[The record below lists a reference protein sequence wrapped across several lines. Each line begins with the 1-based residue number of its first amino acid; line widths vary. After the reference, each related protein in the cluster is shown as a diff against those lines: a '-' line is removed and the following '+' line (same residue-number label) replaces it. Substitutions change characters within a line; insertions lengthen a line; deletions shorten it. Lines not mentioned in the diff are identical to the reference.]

1 MHQNSLDRL
10 RVFTTFAV
18 FLFHCAHVFDGLY
31 FHVSNKESSF
41 FFLFVVLFLNLWIMP
56 LFFSISGGTSLYS
69 LGKRKFTVFIRER
82 FFRLVIPYCMGIVLL
97 IPPQKYVEALDKGR
111 FQGNFLEFI
120 PFMLSH
126 RSHNYFTPDV
136 FGSYGHHLWFL
147 AFLFVFSLLVYP
159 LSLLSRPS
167 GSETGFTRAIH
178 GFIRIFSGMRGVA
191 LISFPLMVLS
201 LAIRPLAPG
210 YGDWPDFIY
219 WFSFFIAGYLIHSSD
234 TMLASLERRWNFLLI
249 TGLSAFSIM
258 FALMGL
264 WGLDWFNKPTYSMHS
279 MVGYSIWYLSAFFLT
294 LAGLGISRC
303 FFDKPCP
310 VYFGRLTMPFYVIH
324 QTVILLV
331 AFMVVRLDLFIGVKF
346 ALLAII
352 ALIGTTILTL
362 GVARFRPTRF
372 LFGIK

>member
-41 FFLFVVLFLNLWIMP
+41 FFLFLVLFLNLWIMP
-56 LFFSISGGTSLYS
+56 LFFAISGGTSLYS

-111 FQGNFLEFI
+111 FQGNLLEFI
-120 PFMLSH
+120 PFMFSH

-159 LSLLSRPS
+159 LSSLSRPS
-167 GSETGFTRAIH
+167 RDETGFTVAYQ
-178 GFIRIFSGMRGVA
+178 GFIRHFAGIRGVA
-191 LISFPLMVLS
+191 LIAFPLMALS

-210 YGDWPDFIY
+210 YGDWPDFVY
-219 WFSFFIAGYLIHSSD
+219 WFSFFIAGYLIHSSEV
-234 TMLASLERRWNFLLI
+234 MLATLERRWYLFLI
-249 TGLSAFSIM
+249 AGLSSFSVM
-258 FALMGL
+258 FALMGV
-264 WGLDWFNKPTYSMHS
+264 WGVDCFFNPTYSLHS
-279 MVGYSIWYLSAFFLT
+279 MVGYSCWYLTAFFLT
-294 LAGLGISRC
+294 LAGLGVSRRY
-303 FFDKPCP
+303 FNSLSP
-310 VYFGRLTMPFYVIH
+310 VYLCRLTMPFYAIH
-324 QTVILLV
+324 QTVVLLV
-331 AFMVVRLDLFIGVKF
+331 AFMVVRLDLFIGAKF
-346 ALLAII
+346 ILLAII
-352 ALIGTTILTL
+352 ALIGTAILTVV
-362 GVARFRPTRF
+362 VARFRPTRF
-372 LFGIK
+372 LFGMK